1 MSPKIPKYSHH
12 EETEIQRLLGSPSD
26 SFHIVSCGI
35 LVIKSTFGWFQS
47 ILWFGHR
54 IWFCYK
60 QLKNIRQRS
69 TQKNLY
75 LEFSWDP
82 PGQDR
87 TLMAEKSP
95 PSTQTQGAGGQNV
108 IKIFWTNFGRLSLV
122 PCLVK
127 LLLHIGADLV
137 NWVRIGLG
145 DEDDDQGVL
154 HLLQGHVLQH
164 RLQSGDLQE
173 FSKIRFTEKER
184 TKELVLTR

>member
-1 MSPKIPKYSHH
+1 MRKLKSSDCLDRQVTLSISSPVA
-12 EETEIQRLLGSPSD
+12 
-26 SFHIVSCGI
+26 FWW
-35 LVIKSTFGWFQS
+35 VIKSTLGWFQS
-47 ILWFGHR
+47 NLWFGHR

-69 TQKNLY
+69 TQKILY
-75 LEFSWDP
+75 LEFSWVP

-95 PSTQTQGAGGQNV
+95 PSTQTQGAADQNI
-108 IKIFWTNFGRLSLV
+108 IKIFWTTFGRLSLV